1 MSGGIVFEDGVSA
14 QELFSEKAGIT
25 YNDFIILP
33 GYLDF
38 LAHDVDLSTRLTKN
52 IDIKLPFISSP
63 MDTVTEANMAIAMGL
78 CGGVGVVHHNC
89 SIDFQTDEVRKV
101 KKYEQGFI
109 LDPLVLGPNSTP
121 GDILKIRKDHGFS
134 GIPITDTGKIGGKL
148 LGLVTLRDIDFLDEA
163 QLTSPVTR
171 FMTPFDSLVTALDG
185 IHLSE
190 ANKIMQQS
198 KKGKLPIINE
208 NKELISLI
216 ARTDL
221 KKNVRHPLSSKDSN
235 KRILVGGATSTQT
248 DGWDRAEA
256 LLAAGVDFLLLD
268 SSQGNSIFQLDMLR
282 RLKSTYPHIDVIAG
296 NDGSQRLSAVRVLV
310 IVYACQVGDIPWHIS
325 SERNDQPLRLMPAMN
340 RSGNS
345 DLDNVWSILTVVT
358 CAQAKNL
365 IDAGA
370 DALRVGM
377 GSGSICITQEVTA
390 VGRAQATAVYKVSEY
405 AHKYDVPVIA
415 DGGISTAGT
424 IVKALSLGAST
435 VMMGSLVAGTT
446 EAPGE
451 YFLSKGF
458 RVKKYRGMG
467 SLDAMSSNPSS
478 QNRYFSE
485 NDSVKVAQGVS
496 GAIMD
501 RGSIHQ
507 LVPYLAAGLQHGM
520 QQIGA
525 CSLAKLREKM
535 ISGELRFERRSPSAQ
550 IEGSVHSLHSQCGK
564 KKAVFSAALVALPWN
579 LCRPEHVLVERF
591 ATIYALEQLVLK
603 LPGAPLT

>member
-1 MSGGIVFEDGVSA
+1 MSGDVFYEDGLSA
-14 QELFSEKAGIT
+14 KELFSEQAGIT

-38 LAHDVDLSTRLTKN
+38 LAKDVDLTAKLTRN

-63 MDTVTEANMAIAMGL
+63 MDTVTEADMAIAMGL

-89 SIDFQTDEVRKV
+89 SIDYQVNEVKKV

-109 LDPLVLGPNSTP
+109 VDPIVLGPNSTP
-121 GDILKIRKDHGFS
+121 ADVLKIRKDHGFS

-148 LGLVTLRDIDFLDEA
+148 LGLVTLRDIDFLDES
-163 QLTSPVTR
+163 QLDCPVIEV
-171 FMTPFDSLVTALDG
+171 MTPFDSLVTANHG
-185 IHLSE
+185 IILSE
-190 ANKIMQQS
+190 ANKIMQKS

-208 NKELISLI
+208 NNELISI
-216 ARTDL
+216 ISRTDL
-221 KKNVRHPLSSKDSN
+221 KKNLKYPLSSKDSR
-235 KRILVGGATSTQT
+235 KRILVGGAISTHA
-248 DGWDRAEA
+248 DGWDRAKA
-256 LLAAGVDFLLLD
+256 LLDAGADFLLLD

-282 RLKSTYPHIDVIAG
+282 RLKSAYPHIDVIAG
-296 NDGSQRLSAVRVLV
+296 N
-310 IVYACQVGDIPWHIS
+310 
-325 SERNDQPLRLMPAMN
+325 
-340 RSGNS
+340 
-345 DLDNVWSILTVVT
+345 VVT

-377 GSGSICITQEVTA
+377 GSGSICITQEITA
-390 VGRAQATAVYKVSEY
+390 VGRSQATAVYKVSEY
-405 AHKYDVPVIA
+405 ARNYDVPVIA
-415 DGGISTAGT
+415 DGGISAAGM
-424 IVKALSLGAST
+424 IVKALALGAST

-451 YFLSKGF
+451 YFFSKGF

-467 SLDAMSSNPSS
+467 SIDAMSSNQSS
-478 QNRYFSE
+478 QNRYFLE
-485 NDSVKVAQGVS
+485 DDSIKVAQGVS

-507 LVPYLAAGLQHGM
+507 LVPYLAVGLQHGM

-525 CSLAKLREKM
+525 RSLRILREKM

-550 IEGSVHSLHSQCGK
+550 IEGSVHGLHSYEK
-564 KKAVFSAALVALPWN
+564 RLF
-579 LCRPEHVLVERF
+579 
-591 ATIYALEQLVLK
+591 
-603 LPGAPLT
+603 

>member
-1 MSGGIVFEDGVSA
+1 MFGDVFYEDGLSA
-14 QELFSEKAGIT
+14 KELFGEQAGIT

-38 LAHDVDLSTRLTKN
+38 LAKDVDLTAKLTKN

-89 SIDFQTDEVRKV
+89 SIDYQVNEVKKV

-109 LDPLVLGPNSTP
+109 VDPIVLGPNSTP
-121 GDILKIRKDHGFS
+121 ADVLRIRKDHGFS

-148 LGLVTLRDIDFLDEA
+148 LGLVTLRDIDFLDES
-163 QLTSPVTR
+163 QLNCPVAEV
-171 FMTPFDSLVTALDG
+171 MTPFDSLVTAKHG
-185 IHLSE
+185 ILLSE
-190 ANKIMQQS
+190 ANKIMQKS

-208 NKELISLI
+208 NNELISI
-216 ARTDL
+216 ISRTDL
-221 KKNVRHPLSSKDSN
+221 KKNLKYPLSSKDSR
-235 KRILVGGATSTQT
+235 KRIMVGGAISTHV
-248 DGWDRAEA
+248 DGWDRAKA
-256 LLAAGVDFLLLD
+256 LLDAETDFLLLD
-268 SSQGNSIFQLDMLR
+268 SSQGNSTFQLDMLK
-282 RLKSTYPHIDVIAG
+282 RLKSAFPHVDVIAG
-296 NDGSQRLSAVRVLV
+296 N
-310 IVYACQVGDIPWHIS
+310 
-325 SERNDQPLRLMPAMN
+325 
-340 RSGNS
+340 
-345 DLDNVWSILTVVT
+345 VVT

-377 GSGSICITQEVTA
+377 GSGSICITQEITA
-390 VGRAQATAVYKVSEY
+390 VGRSQATAVYKVSEY
-405 AHKYDVPVIA
+405 ARNYDVPVIA
-415 DGGISTAGT
+415 DGGISAAGM
-424 IVKALSLGAST
+424 IVKALALGAST

-451 YFLSKGF
+451 YFFSKGF

-467 SLDAMSSNPSS
+467 SIDAMSSNQSS

-485 NDSVKVAQGVS
+485 DDSIKVAQGVS
-496 GAIMD
+496 GSIMD

-507 LVPYLAAGLQHGM
+507 LVPYLAVGLQHGM

-525 CSLAKLREKM
+525 RSLRSLREKM

-550 IEGSVHSLHSQCGK
+550 IEGSVHGLHSYTLPKIGA
-564 KKAVFSAALVALPWN
+564 AVDGYEKRLF
-579 LCRPEHVLVERF
+579 
-591 ATIYALEQLVLK
+591 
-603 LPGAPLT
+603 

>member
-1 MSGGIVFEDGVSA
+1 MFASVVSEDGVSA

-89 SIDFQTDEVRKV
+89 SIDFQANEVRKV

-109 LDPLVLGPNSTP
+109 LDPIVLGPNSTP

-163 QLTSPVTR
+163 QLNSPVSG

-198 KKGKLPIINE
+198 KKGKLPIVNE

-216 ARTDL
+216 SRTDL

-235 KRILVGGATSTQT
+235 KRILVGGATTTQT

-296 NDGSQRLSAVRVLV
+296 N
-310 IVYACQVGDIPWHIS
+310 
-325 SERNDQPLRLMPAMN
+325 
-340 RSGNS
+340 
-345 DLDNVWSILTVVT
+345 VVT

-405 AHKYDVPVIA
+405 ARKYDVPVIA

-485 NDSVKVAQGVS
+485 HDSIKVAQGVS

-507 LVPYLAAGLQHGM
+507 LVPYLAGGLQHGM

-525 CSLAKLREKM
+525 SSLASLREKM

-550 IEGSVHSLHSQCGK
+550 IEGSVHSLHSYEK
-564 KKAVFSAALVALPWN
+564 RLF
-579 LCRPEHVLVERF
+579 
-591 ATIYALEQLVLK
+591 
-603 LPGAPLT
+603 

>member
-1 MSGGIVFEDGVSA
+1 MSGDVLFKDGLSA
-14 QELFSEKAGIT
+14 KELFSEEAGIT

-38 LAHDVDLSTRLTKN
+38 LAKDVDLTSRLTKN

-63 MDTVTEANMAIAMGL
+63 MDTVTEADMAIAMGL

-89 SIDFQTDEVRKV
+89 SIDYQVNEVRKV

-109 LDPLVLGPNSTP
+109 VDPIVLGPNNTP
-121 GDILKIRKDHGFS
+121 ADILAIRRDHGFS

-148 LGLVTLRDIDFLDEA
+148 LGLVTLRDIDFLDDS
-163 QLTSPVTR
+163 QLGCSVTKV
-171 FMTPFDSLVTALDG
+171 MTPFDALVTANHG

-190 ANKIMQQS
+190 ANKIMQKS
-198 KKGKLPIINE
+198 KKGKLPIVNE
-208 NKELISLI
+208 NNELISII

-221 KKNVRHPLSSKDSN
+221 KKNLRYPLSSKDSR
-235 KRILVGGATSTQT
+235 KRLLVGGAISTHA

-256 LLAAGVDFLLLD
+256 LLDAGADFLLLD
-268 SSQGNSIFQLDMLR
+268 SSQGNSTFQLDMLK
-282 RLKSTYPHIDVIAG
+282 RLKSAHPHVDVIAG
-296 NDGSQRLSAVRVLV
+296 N
-310 IVYACQVGDIPWHIS
+310 
-325 SERNDQPLRLMPAMN
+325 
-340 RSGNS
+340 
-345 DLDNVWSILTVVT
+345 VVT

-377 GSGSICITQEVTA
+377 GSGSICITQEITA
-390 VGRAQATAVYKVSEY
+390 VGRSQATAVYKVSEY
-405 AHKYDVPVIA
+405 ARNYDVPVIA
-415 DGGISTAGT
+415 DGGISAAGM
-424 IVKALSLGAST
+424 IVKALALGAST

-451 YFLSKGF
+451 YFFSKGF

-467 SLDAMSSNPSS
+467 SLDALSSNPSS
-478 QNRYFSE
+478 QNRYFLE
-485 NDSVKVAQGVS
+485 DDTIKVAQGVS

-507 LVPYLAAGLQHGM
+507 LVPYLAVGLQHGM

-525 CSLAKLREKM
+525 RSLPILREKM
-535 ISGELRFERRSPSAQ
+535 ASGELRFERRSHSAQ
-550 IEGSVHSLHSQCGK
+550 IEGSVHSLHSYT
-564 KKAVFSAALVALPWN
+564 LPK
-579 LCRPEHVLVERF
+579 VG
-591 ATIYALEQLVLK
+591 ATVNGYEKRLF
-603 LPGAPLT
+603 